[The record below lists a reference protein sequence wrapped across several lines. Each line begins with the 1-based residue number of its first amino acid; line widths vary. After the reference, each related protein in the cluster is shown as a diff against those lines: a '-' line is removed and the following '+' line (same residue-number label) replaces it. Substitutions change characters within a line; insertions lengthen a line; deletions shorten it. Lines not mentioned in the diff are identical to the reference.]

1 MPIRN
6 YSVVKGQPKG
16 GSVQYNHQGR
26 DPHYLVD
33 LQAGGERIQ
42 VAVNIQS
49 QDGSEVL
56 YHIDDVFTPPN
67 PGLLLAVEQGRTPLD
82 SVPGGLALDY
92 VRSRINGTFM
102 VDRSLMSDLPVSQKG
117 QGNSPD
123 NPVVALLNQAVAD
136 PEVTVFAFGSA
147 YQDPGQPGGIH
158 DIHMNQGNPAGDHQD
173 DNGIWQDGAL
183 FLYAPAKDQ
192 WTALFIAFQTESWQT
207 DNSGN
212 PL

>member
-6 YSVVKGQPKG
+6 YSVVKGQAKG
-16 GSVQYNHQGR
+16 GSLQYNHEGR
-26 DPHYLVD
+26 NPHYLID

-56 YHIDDVFTPPN
+56 YRIDDVFTPPN
-67 PGLLLAVEQGRTPLD
+67 QGLLATLNPGRTPLD

-92 VRSRINGTFM
+92 VRSRVNGTFM
-102 VDRSLMSDLPVSQKG
+102 VDRSLMSRLPITQKG
-117 QGNSPD
+117 PGNSLN
-123 NPVVALLNQAVAD
+123 NPVITLLNHTVAD
-136 PEVTVFAFGSA
+136 PDVTFYAFGSA

-183 FLYAPAKDQ
+183 FVYTPAKD
-192 WTALFIAFQTESWQT
+192 
-207 DNSGN
+207 
-212 PL
+212 